1 MNTTL
6 TATKAPGRIRPGLTM
21 SKMGMIK
28 PKPKE
33 KPIDDETFAIQKL
46 DYLRQYWDSME
57 PFRRQ
62 RERAVKYFSGDQWH
76 ELREDDY
83 GDLIREDDYL
93 SQQGQTPLKQNL
105 IKPAIRSLLGLSR
118 TDTSKSVV
126 VAVTPEK
133 AKDAEMLSSALNYG
147 TNTINNIKELDARAL
162 EELLNSGLPIQKVVW
177 KYDDE
182 LRRKELEITNMDT
195 TSAFFNGDM
204 KDIRCKDLKVLGFL
218 HDYTMDELIV
228 DFGSTPERVAKLK
241 EIYSHAAIMQYVDSM
256 GFDQSQYYSRNFYTS
271 TDISKCRVIEAW
283 EKRLVQK
290 MLVHD
295 WKEGEE
301 FYADWDQKKL
311 DEANAFRAQAYA
323 QCITPEYPTGI
334 PAEEV
339 PPLTGT
345 IENVLE
351 WFYTYYSPYGHI
363 LREGVTPFDHGSHPY
378 ILLPYSLLDGKI
390 VGLTTDL
397 IDAQRQVNNLLI
409 LQNMLLAS
417 SIKNTLVVDKNSM
430 DGKSPEQIG
439 EAYRKIGGVVV
450 WDSGQGGLNKPPQE
464 LKGSIGNL
472 GISEFLQIYIKLMQ
486 DVSGV
491 NPAMQGQT
499 AQSGTSGKLY
509 DAQIAQS
516 SLNSKDIM
524 ESFTG
529 LFRSKRDWKALKT
542 FQQYCDEP
550 RMLAIAGK
558 AYTETAKLYDP
569 KIAKEIDFNLVLGQT
584 NDSPVYK
591 SIMEDTLTQFVMK
604 GLIDI
609 EMWAEN
615 TTMPFATSFLESIRK
630 RKEQVQAGDPRGAVA
645 GLAQDAQAAGVGGD
659 PRVVDMVSQG
669 LKQQAA

>member
-6 TATKAPGRIRPGLTM
+6 TAAKAPGTIRPGLTM

-46 DYLRQYWDSME
+46 DYLRQYWDSLE

-62 RERAVKYFSGDQWH
+62 RERAVKYFLGEQWH
-76 ELREDDY
+76 ELIENEFGEVVTEGQNISD
-83 GDLIREDDYL
+83 
-93 SQQGQTPLKQNL
+93 QGGIPFIQNL
-105 IKPAIRSLLGLSR
+105 IKSMIRALIGQYR
-118 TDTSKSVV
+118 QDTSKFVV
-126 VAVTPEK
+126 VATTPEK
-133 AKDAEMLSSALNYG
+133 AKDSEMLTNALHYIM
-147 TNTINNIKELDARAL
+147 TTINNSKELFARAL
-162 EELLNSGLPIQKVVW
+162 EELLNSGLPIARIVW
-177 KYDDE
+177 QYDDE
-182 LRRKELEITNMDT
+182 LKRKECDISLQDT
-195 TSAFFNGDM
+195 TSVFFNGDI

-218 HDYTMDELIV
+218 RDYTMDELIV

-271 TDISKCRVIEAW
+271 TDISKCRVIEVW
-283 EKRLVQK
+283 EKRLVQR

-295 WKEGEE
+295 WMEAEP
-301 FYADWDQKKL
+301 FYCDWDQKKL
-311 DEANAFRAQAYA
+311 DEANAFRVQVYA
-323 QCITPEYPTGI
+323 QMKTAQYPDGI

-345 IENVLE
+345 FENVLE
-351 WFYTYYSPYGHI
+351 WFYTYYTPYGQI
-363 LREGVTPFDHGSHPY
+363 LREGVSPYDHGSHPY
-378 ILLPYSLLDGKI
+378 VMLPYPLLDGKI
-390 VGLTTDL
+390 TGLTTDL
-397 IDAQRQVNNLLI
+397 IDVQRQLNQLLI
-409 LQNMLLAS
+409 VENMMLAS
-417 SIKNTLVVDKNSM
+417 SIKNTLMVDINGMTDGQTKESIVRDYKRIGSVVLYDSKN
-430 DGKSPEQIG
+430 KTANAPAEIH
-439 EAYRKIGGVVV
+439 
-450 WDSGQGGLNKPPQE
+450 
-464 LKGSIGNL
+464 GSTGNL
-472 GISEFLQIYIKLMQ
+472 GISEMIQIRIKMLQ

-509 DAQIAQS
+509 DAQISQS
-516 SLNSKDIM
+516 SLNSKDIIDA
-524 ESFTG
+524 FTG
-529 LFRSKRDWKALKT
+529 LFVSKINWKALKT
-542 FQQYCDEP
+542 FQQYCDEK

-558 AYTETAKLYDP
+558 AYAETVSLYDP
-569 KIAKEIDFNLVLGQT
+569 EIAKEIDFNLVLGQT
-584 NDSPVYK
+584 SDSPVYK

-630 RKEQVQAGDPRGAVA
+630 RKEQAQAGDPRGAVA

-669 LKQQAA
+669 LKAA